1 MKIAIANDVAMAAEA
16 LRRVVASTA
25 EHQVLWIA
33 RDGLEAVR
41 LCNENRP
48 DLILMDLNMPELD
61 GVEATRQIMQ
71 QCPCAIL
78 VVTGRPQDNVNQVFR
93 ALGAGALDVTAT
105 PVLQGLPGGGGDA
118 ELLAKIKTIG
128 KLIRHSGGNEALAR
142 NGNGNGNGNERKEA
156 PVTSL
161 IAIGASTGGPLAVS
175 KMLAGW
181 IPAPGCA
188 IVVVQHIDEN
198 FAPHFAKWMGEQLD
212 MPVRVIDDG
221 DELVAGCVLI
231 AKTND
236 HLTLD
241 QYHRLRYDAEPRD
254 YAYRPSVDVFF
265 HCVARHWK
273 GEAVGVLLTGMG
285 RDGGDGLLAMRRAG
299 KSTIA
304 QDQAS
309 SAVYGMPR
317 AAAELDAAQ
326 QILPLDKI
334 GPSVRAKTGGR
345 LTHRPPDGAN

>member
-33 RDGLEAVR
+33 RTGAEAVR
-41 LCNENRP
+41 MCADNRP

-61 GVEATRQIMQ
+61 GVEATRQIMEHS
-71 QCPCAIL
+71 PCAIL

-105 PVLQGLPGGGGDA
+105 PVLQGQPGGDA
-118 ELLAKIKTIG
+118 ELLAKIRTMD
-128 KLIRHSGGNEALAR
+128 KLIRHSGGNQAMAPR
-142 NGNGNGNGNERKEA
+142 TPASASGHGADAPGMAA

-161 IAIGASTGGPLAVS
+161 LAIGASTGGPMAVS

-181 IPAPGCA
+181 TPPRGCA
-188 IVVVQHIDEN
+188 IVVVQHIDQHFADN
-198 FAPHFAKWMGEQLD
+198 FARWLGEQLD
-212 MPVRVIDDG
+212 MPVRAAEEG
-221 DELVAGCVLI
+221 DELAAGTVLVA
-231 AKTND
+231 KSND

-241 QYHRLRYDAEPRD
+241 QNYRLRYDANPKE

-265 HCVARHWK
+265 HCVAQHWK
-273 GEAVGVLLTGMG
+273 GEAIGVLLTGMG
-285 RDGGDGLLAMRRAG
+285 RDGAEGLLAMRRAG
-299 KSTIA
+299 HTTIA

-326 QILPLDKI
+326 MVLPLTKI
-334 GPSVRAKTGGR
+334 GPVLRSILGSR
-345 LTHRPPDGAN
+345 

>member
-25 EHQVLWIA
+25 EHRVLWIA
-33 RDGLEAVR
+33 RTGLEALK
-41 LCNENRP
+41 LCLEQRP

-105 PVLQGLPGGGGDA
+105 PVLRGAPDGDA

-128 KLIRHSGGNEALAR
+128 KLIRHTGGSEALCA
-142 NGNGNGNGNERKEA
+142 NQAGAVPERRDSELTTL
-156 PVTSL
+156 V
-161 IAIGASTGGPLAVS
+161 AIGASTGGPTALSRV
-175 KMLAGW
+175 LAGW
-181 IPAPGCA
+181 LAPPQCA
-188 IVVVQHIDEN
+188 VVVVQHIDAS
-198 FAPHFAKWMGEQLD
+198 FAGVFASWLGEQVA
-212 MPVRVIDDG
+212 MPVRTLDDG
-221 DELVAGCVLI
+221 DALSGGTVHI
-231 AKTND
+231 ASTND
-236 HLTLD
+236 HLVMD
-241 QYHRLRYDAEPRD
+241 QHYRLSYDAAPRD

-265 HCVARHWK
+265 HCVAQHWR
-273 GEAVGVLLTGMG
+273 GAAIGVLLTGMG
-285 RDGGDGLLAMRRAG
+285 RDGSDGLLAMRGAG
-299 KSTIA
+299 QCTIA

-317 AAAELDAAQ
+317 AAAELGAAQ
-326 QILPLDKI
+326 LILPLDDI
-334 GPSVRAKTGGR
+334 GPALRGRTGGKISS
-345 LTHRPPDGAN
+345 LAMPARPP

>member
-33 RDGLEAVR
+33 RTGAEAVR
-41 LCNENRP
+41 MCAESRP

-61 GVEATRQIMQ
+61 GVEATRQIMEHS
-71 QCPCAIL
+71 PCAIL

-105 PVLQGLPGGGGDA
+105 PVLQGQPGGDA
-118 ELLAKIKTIG
+118 ELLAKIRTMD
-128 KLIRHSGGNEALAR
+128 KLIRHSGGNQAMLPRTAAA
-142 NGNGNGNGNERKEA
+142 NGNGGDAASAEK
-156 PVTSL
+156 VTAL
-161 IAIGASTGGPLAVS
+161 VAIGASTGGPVAVS
-175 KMLAGW
+175 KLLAGW
-181 IPAPGCA
+181 KAPRGCA
-188 IVVVQHIDEN
+188 IVVVQHIDQHFADN
-198 FAPHFAKWMGEQLD
+198 FARWLGEQLE
-212 MPVRVIDDG
+212 MPVRSAEEG
-221 DELVAGCVLI
+221 DELVAGTILI
-231 AKTND
+231 AKSND

-241 QYHRLRYDAEPRD
+241 QNLRLRYDAHPKD

-265 HCVARHWK
+265 HCVAQHWK
-273 GEAVGVLLTGMG
+273 GEAIGVLLTGMG
-285 RDGGDGLLAMRRAG
+285 RDGAEGLLAMRRAG
-299 KSTIA
+299 QTTIA

-326 QILPLDKI
+326 MILPLAKI
-334 GPSVRAKTGGR
+334 GPVLRGTLGGR
-345 LTHRPPDGAN
+345 T

>member
-33 RDGLEAVR
+33 RTGAEAVR
-41 LCNENRP
+41 MAAENRP

-61 GVEATRQIMQ
+61 GVEATRQIMEQ
-71 QCPCAIL
+71 SPCAIL

-105 PVLQGLPGGGGDA
+105 PVLQGQPGGDA
-118 ELLAKIKTIG
+118 ELLAKIRTMD
-128 KLIRHSGGNEALAR
+128 KLIRHSGGSQAMSPRTAAN
-142 NGNGNGNGNERKEA
+142 NGNGNGGGDAHSVEK
-156 PVTSL
+156 VTSL
-161 IAIGASTGGPLAVS
+161 LAIGASTGGPVAVS
-175 KMLAGW
+175 KLLAGW
-181 IPAPGCA
+181 KAPRGCA
-188 IVVVQHIDEN
+188 IVVVQHIDQHFADN
-198 FAPHFAKWMGEQLD
+198 FARWLGEQLE
-212 MPVRVIDDG
+212 MPVRAAEEG
-221 DELVAGCVLI
+221 DELVAGTVLI
-231 AKTND
+231 AKSND

-241 QYHRLRYDAEPRD
+241 QNLRLRYDVHPKD

-265 HCVARHWK
+265 HCVAQHWK
-273 GEAVGVLLTGMG
+273 GETIGVLLTGMG
-285 RDGGDGLLAMRRAG
+285 RDGAEGLLAMRRAG
-299 KSTIA
+299 QTTIA

-326 QILPLDKI
+326 MILPLSKI
-334 GPSVRAKTGGR
+334 GPVLRGNLGGR
-345 LTHRPPDGAN
+345 S